1 MTEPALSPRARA
13 ILEAVEREVQAR
25 HRQAPEEPARPLRVD
40 PALLAALE
48 LAVAGASR
56 DEVRARLEIAED
68 ALDAVFGDGS
78 PPQARLTR
86 RTSPQ

>member
-13 ILEAVEREVQAR
+13 ILAAVEREVQAR
-25 HRQAPEEPARPLRVD
+25 RHTPEEPARPLRVD
-40 PALLAALE
+40 PPLLAALE

-86 RTSPQ
+86 RGPAQ